1 MNSKWW
7 KVVQSGFSQKE
18 VRRMFIGEYEHT
30 IDPKSRII
38 MPAKFREGLGEKFV
52 ITKSFTDNCLVA
64 YSEEEWANFENKLK
78 TLPTTD
84 KDALRF
90 IRAFFSAAIECEID
104 KQGRI
109 LISSKL
115 KEYAKLEKD
124 VIIIGALTKV
134 EIWSKEVWEGY
145 SNDDGISSDEVA
157 EKLAALG
164 I

>member
-1 MNSKWW
+1 
-7 KVVQSGFSQKE
+7 
-18 VRRMFIGEYEHT
+18 MFIGEYEHT

-38 MPAKFREGLGEKFV
+38 MPAKFREGLGIKFV
-52 ITKSFTDNCLVA
+52 ITKSFTDRCLVA
-64 YSEEEWANFENKLK
+64 YSQEEWTNFENKLK

-84 KDALRF
+84 KEVTRF

-134 EIWSKEVWEGY
+134 EIWSKAVWEKYNG
-145 SNDDGISSDEVA
+145 DEISSDEVA
-157 EKLAALG
+157 EKLASLG